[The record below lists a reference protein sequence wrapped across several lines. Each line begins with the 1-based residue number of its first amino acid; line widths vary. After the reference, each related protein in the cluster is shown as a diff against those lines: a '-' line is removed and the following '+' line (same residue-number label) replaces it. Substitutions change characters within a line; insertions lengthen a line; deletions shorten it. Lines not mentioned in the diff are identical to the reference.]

1 MAQSLELAKN
11 KYPAKHAEIIQLLE
25 EEEFLEVDEYNDE
38 LKEIY
43 FKALQN
49 KVKEFKK
56 TDKADS
62 ELTLLQSILEGLEY
76 QEDEVRALSAEVE
89 AHQKHLINKKWN
101 KGYESSVG
109 FVSFQRHVDL
119 KSSTNKQK
127 LINTAKASC
136 FGAGLNIKN
145 SYWSLTTH
153 GCFLV
158 GNSNI
163 KEKKGSPQYKESA
176 VPLWGAKLTQRFGM
190 IVSSSGAEIGLAIP
204 FIFQSQNL
212 KSPGAN
218 YKVVDDKN
226 FMVAPALYGRWALEK
241 LYFDTEIGQ
250 FMDQSNTYYSL
261 SVGYKF

>member
-1 MAQSLELAKN
+1 MAQSLELAKT
-11 KYPAKHAEIIQLLE
+11 KFPTKHAEIIQLLE
-25 EEEFLEVDEYNDE
+25 EEEFLDSDQYDDE

-43 FKALQN
+43 LKAYQN
-49 KVKEFKK
+49 KVDKFKK
-56 TDKADS
+56 TDETDS
-62 ELTLLQSILEGLEY
+62 ELTLLQNILEGLEY
-76 QEDEVRALSAEVE
+76 QEDKVRELLSEVE
-89 AHQKHLINKKWN
+89 AHQKHLIAKKWS

-109 FVSFQRHVDL
+109 LVSFQRHVDL
-119 KSSTNKQK
+119 KSTTNKQK

-136 FGAGLNIKN
+136 IGGGFNIKN

-163 KEKKGSPQYKESA
+163 KEKSGTPQYKESA

-190 IVSSSGAEIGLAIP
+190 IVSSTGSELGLAIP
-204 FIFQSQNL
+204 FIFHSQDL
-212 KSPGAN
+212 KNPGAS

-226 FMVAPALYGRWALEK
+226 FIVAPSLYGRWALGK

-250 FMDQSNTYYSL
+250 FIDQSNTYYSL
-261 SVGYKF
+261 NIGYKF